1 MERHLIHIDRKNI
14 FKITLL
20 PKALYR
26 INAIPIKI
34 PMAFFTELEQ
44 IIIKFA
50 WKNKRPQIAK
60 TILRKKNKAK
70 GNMFPDLKLN
80 YKARIISMVLAQNW
94 KHRSMGQNKRSKM
107 NIYIYGQLIYDIGG
121 KNQQNKKATF

>member
-20 PKALYR
+20 PKAMYR
-26 INAIPIKI
+26 INAIPIKT

-50 WKNKRPQIAK
+50 
-60 TILRKKNKAK
+60 
-70 GNMFPDLKLN
+70 
-80 YKARIISMVLAQNW
+80 
-94 KHRSMGQNKRSKM
+94 
-107 NIYIYGQLIYDIGG
+107 
-121 KNQQNKKATF
+121 